1 LTISRKGHGSHL
13 WPTYKYGIGESFPDM
28 VTVSFG
34 RPLVIKTAAAARIL
48 IELAGSECNTP
59 DDNYEDVFKAYENG
73 LLSLKRRFPH

>member
-1 LTISRKGHGSHL
+1 
-13 WPTYKYGIGESFPDM
+13 M